1 MGLQAIFK
9 GAAQT
14 IFEAFDDVPISSI
27 YSSVSDDITYDPT
40 GSGSITDTVTNQ
52 TVDIIFAYYETA
64 QIDGTKIRASD
75 QKAMIPVENL
85 TATPGQKDYITTN
98 AKRWN
103 VVAIETDPAE
113 ALWIMQIRKP

>member
-40 GSGSITDTVTNQ
+40 GSGAITDTVTNQ